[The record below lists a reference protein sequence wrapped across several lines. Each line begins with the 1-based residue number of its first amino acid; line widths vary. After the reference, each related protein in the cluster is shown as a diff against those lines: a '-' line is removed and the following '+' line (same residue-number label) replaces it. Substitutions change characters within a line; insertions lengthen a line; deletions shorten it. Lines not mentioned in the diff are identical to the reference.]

1 MLKHRL
7 KHARAL
13 VVAIS
18 DPVAS
23 RKIVAITRQEA
34 PKEDANDDG
43 TAKDTPEDENTEP
56 LDEQPAENELSF
68 ARFPF

>member
-7 KHARAL
+7 KHGRAL

-23 RKIVAITRQEA
+23 RKMVAITRQEA
-34 PKEDANDDG
+34 PKEDTKDANDDG
-43 TAKDTPEDENTEP
+43 TAEATPEDDNSEY
-56 LDEQPAENELSF
+56 LDQ
-68 ARFPF
+68 

>member
-34 PKEDANDDG
+34 PKEDAND
-43 TAKDTPEDENTEP
+43 A
-56 LDEQPAENELSF
+56 NELSF
-68 ARFPF
+68 ACLTF